1 MVFIGSDIFADEG
14 ERCRHKQD
22 LQHEVVQGFK
32 KDLAEGLG
40 YFRRTIIV
48 SKIFSSV
55 RERFTRNALGDVH
68 FKLVTDAFGTCIT
81 REKR

>member
-1 MVFIGSDIFADEG
+1 MVFVGSDIFADEG

-40 YFRRTIIV
+40 YFRGTIIV
-48 SKIFSSV
+48 SKKCCSV
-55 RERFTRNALGDVH
+55 RERVARDALGYIH

-81 REKR
+81 RE